1 MLAAG
6 DIVHY
11 RKAKPR
17 NGTRIDLQK
26 KIPHRPTM
34 ESHSCLLSFFY
45 SSFHQ
50 NVYILNENMLILNQ
64 TVFISI
70 HQYIEPKKHDIA
82 WAHQY
87 IEPKKHGIAWTH
99 QFIQPKTYGIAW
111 AHQYIEPKKHSIA
124 LVHQYI
130 EPNRICI
137 YPFDNI

>member
-1 MLAAG
+1 
-6 DIVHY
+6 
-11 RKAKPR
+11 
-17 NGTRIDLQK
+17 
-26 KIPHRPTM
+26 M

-70 HQYIEPKKHDIA
+70 RQYIEPKKHDIA

-99 QFIQPKTYGIAW
+99 QFI
-111 AHQYIEPKKHSIA
+111 
-124 LVHQYI
+124 
-130 EPNRICI
+130 
-137 YPFDNI
+137 